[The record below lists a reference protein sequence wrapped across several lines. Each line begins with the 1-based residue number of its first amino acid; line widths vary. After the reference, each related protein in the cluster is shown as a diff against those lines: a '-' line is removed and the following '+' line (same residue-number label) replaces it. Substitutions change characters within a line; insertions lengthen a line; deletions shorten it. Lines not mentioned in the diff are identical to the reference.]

1 MGETA
6 IRLRNVTSRMA
17 SGVIRFVVGVELIVS
32 VSQALFTVS

>member
-17 SGVIRFVVGVELIVS
+17 SGVNRFVVELEIIVS
-32 VSQALFTVS
+32 VSQAVFTVS